1 MAFAQG
7 NNAVCRD
14 GAPHEFAFGNFCG
27 MLVAALPP
35 LAVKPSATSA
45 TVAPLGAASGY
56 ESSSI
61 GDRLRAAIY
70 LPPAGLYTAPGDD
83 FVLAQAIVVHRHGD
97 RSPISHGAGSK
108 MRLGAST
115 WAARLPPAAD
125 LAALNASFP
134 VRSLPAASGAVH
146 GPADAPFAQL
156 TRVGGA
162 QCVALGAAVRESL
175 EAHAPHLLQ
184 GDGLRGRVLVH
195 ATARKRTQLSAQH
208 VLRGLF
214 GPELGTEHGAE
225 HGPQREARLRV
236 RVPVL
241 VRPID
246 DEPLL
251 PCPQSCGAL
260 KQRMRQVSTAATA
273 AVEPEAQAL
282 MRHVGEAL
290 GYAKANATVAL
301 SRLDEASDV
310 ASCYVAHGDL
320 LPAALSEE
328 DVLAMLGLNTRLSR
342 DTYSDPQVGRLGMG
356 RLLAEIEGWLAAAAR
371 RDSEAPRLVLL
382 SGHDSTLVPLLA
394 SLQLF
399 DAAWS
404 WPPYTAHV
412 RIELAH
418 ARRGGAPA
426 ARLLYQGRPLTAVG
440 TGMPVSHGHGHADQ
454 SPGAGWISLEAFQ
467 ELLRP
472 ARITAD
478 QYAKECVR
486 KVDVEPERGGG
497 GDAALQHTLS
507 VDNVLVQ

>member
-1 MAFAQG
+1 
-7 NNAVCRD
+7 
-14 GAPHEFAFGNFCG
+14 
-27 MLVAALPP
+27 
-35 LAVKPSATSA
+35 
-45 TVAPLGAASGY
+45 
-56 ESSSI
+56 
-61 GDRLRAAIY
+61 
-70 LPPAGLYTAPGDD
+70 
-83 FVLAQAIVVHRHGD
+83 
-97 RSPISHGAGSK
+97 
-108 MRLGAST
+108 MR
-115 WAARLPPAAD
+115 R
-125 LAALNASFP
+125 
-134 VRSLPAASGAVH
+134 
-146 GPADAPFAQL
+146 
-156 TRVGGA
+156 
-162 QCVALGAAVRESL
+162 
-175 EAHAPHLLQ
+175 
-184 GDGLRGRVLVH
+184 
-195 ATARKRTQLSAQH
+195 
-208 VLRGLF
+208 
-214 GPELGTEHGAE
+214 
-225 HGPQREARLRV
+225 
-236 RVPVL
+236 
-241 VRPID
+241 
-246 DEPLL
+246 
-251 PCPQSCGAL
+251 
-260 KQRMRQVSTAATA
+260 
-273 AVEPEAQAL
+273 
-282 MRHVGEAL
+282 VGEAL

-371 RDSEAPRLVLL
+371 REPEAPRLVLL

-399 DAAWS
+399 DAASS

-440 TGMPVSHGHGHADQ
+440 TGMPFSHGHGHADQ

-507 VDNVLVQ
+507 VDKVLVQ